1 MRKKTNERMDKRESH
16 LSRYR
21 FGYCGIGSVAII
33 FLVGCAQLKKMALV
47 GGVASVTAGAASA
60 LGVATVPTALVTGVA
75 AAAASVAG
83 ASVDAKTSS
92 IGENMPTAVSCAPDN
107 FWTLL
112 GDLVSMSGYFLILVV
127 AVPMLLGWI
136 LPGPLERKKK
146 K

>member
-1 MRKKTNERMDKRESH
+1 MRKKINERLDQGKSH

-21 FGYCGIGSVAII
+21 LGYFGVGSLAIV
-33 FLVGCAQLKKMALV
+33 LLAGCAQLKKMAVV
-47 GGVASVTAGAASA
+47 GGVTSATAGAASA
-60 LGVATVPTALVTGVA
+60 LGLATVPTAIASGV
-75 AAAASVAG
+75 AASVAAAYVG
-83 ASVDAKTSS
+83 AKTSS
-92 IGENMPTAVSCAPDN
+92 IGENMPIAASCAPDN
-107 FWTLL
+107 FFTLL